1 MKRRNLLT
9 TIMAAV
15 MAVVMINTASGCAE
29 SSGQTAAQTAS
40 SQSASKTES
49 STAQKS
55 EAKSRTNNVPSPT
68 AAAKASSTDKTSSE
82 STKKTTSFKLYITSK
97 DGVNVRQK
105 PSASA
110 DSLGLGDYGSSYTCE
125 GSVMG
130 EDGSSW
136 YQISYLGQTGYVA
149 TAYASKNDTFGS
161 SSEKK
166 DTSVGSAASNS
177 GNAAGTAGE
186 DDPDG
191 EAYLNLRTIYLT
203 SEDGTVV
210 AIKEQTNGDYAYRDD
225 SGVGYIAI
233 DEDVEWQDQY
243 GNTYSVLNDDTHRF
257 GIEMEQHTITASDG
271 TTVTVT
277 EKADGEYYYRDE
289 NGTGYTD
296 NGDGTWTD
304 ENGNSYTE

>member
-15 MAVVMINTASGCAE
+15 MAVVMINTAAGCGE
-29 SSGQTAAQTAS
+29 TSGQTTAPEAS
-40 SQSASKTES
+40 SQSASKSES
-49 STAQKS
+49 GTAQKS
-55 EAKSRTNNVPSPT
+55 EAKSRTNNVPSS
-68 AAAKASSTDKTSSE
+68 AAAKAASTDKNSSE
-82 STKKTTSFKLYITSK
+82 NIQKTTSFKLYITSK

-105 PSASA
+105 PSTSA

-149 TAYASKNDTFGS
+149 TAYASKNDPFGS

-166 DTSVGSAASNS
+166 DTSAGSAASNS
-177 GNAAGTAGE
+177 GNTAGTADE

-225 SGVGYIAI
+225 SGVGYVAI
-233 DEDVEWQDQY
+233 DEDTQWKDQY
-243 GNTYSVLNDDTHRF
+243 GNTYSVLNDETHRF
-257 GIEMEQHTITASDG
+257 GIVMEQHTITSSDG

-277 EKADGEYYYRDE
+277 EKADGEYHYRDD